1 MLAPAGVDVND
12 GGFSGDSGSDVDFD
26 TALRFLGRGVA
37 GRNEAGFTESELS
50 APLVVLSLLV
60 ASGNVLAGAFVVLR
74 FFAGTLALLTFSYFA
89 TLSWALTSN
98 GTGVILLATRAER
111 LRDMF

>member
-1 MLAPAGVDVND
+1 MLALAGVGVND

-74 FFAGTLALLTFSYFA
+74 FFAGTLALLTCNTVLGFDIQWY
-89 TLSWALTSN
+89 W
-98 GTGVILLATRAER
+98 
-111 LRDMF
+111 RDITCNAS